1 MGCDLVLP
9 DGSQSSGGSGM
20 CPSRHD
26 INKLIS
32 HAHAGMSHDQCG
44 SHLCVSHAQCD
55 SCLCMQGCVHTS
67 TYLSLLYVVFYSLAD
82 VTQEDNTKKRH

>member
-1 MGCDLVLP
+1 M
-9 DGSQSSGGSGM
+9 
-20 CPSRHD
+20 
-26 INKLIS
+26 S

-55 SCLCMQGCVHTS
+55 SCLCMQGCVHMS

-82 VTQEDNTKKRH
+82 VTLEYNIKKRH